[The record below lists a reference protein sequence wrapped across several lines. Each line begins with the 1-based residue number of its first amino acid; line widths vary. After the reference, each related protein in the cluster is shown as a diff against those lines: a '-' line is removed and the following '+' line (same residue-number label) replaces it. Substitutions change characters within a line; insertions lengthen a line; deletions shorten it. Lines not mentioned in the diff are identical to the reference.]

1 VDETILEM
9 TDIQKIFP
17 GVLALSGVDLAI
29 KKGEVHA
36 LMGENGAGKSTLVKI
51 LMGLYRPDGGHI
63 RFCGE
68 EVSIDSP
75 SIALRLGIS
84 MIHQELSPIPE
95 MTVAENIFLGRE
107 SLLPWTP
114 FIKKKEQK
122 ERTRELL
129 AEFNLDLGAGV
140 KMSSLSVAQMQMV
153 EIIKAVSYESKLIIM
168 DEPTSALADEEA
180 DNLFKTIRDLKR
192 KNVAV
197 IYISHRLEE
206 VFEIADR
213 ATVLRDGRYI
223 GTLDKDGITRDRLIS
238 MMVGRE
244 LSTIYPKQ
252 AVEMGPPVLEAK
264 GFDRK
269 GIFSGIGFVVHRG
282 EILGIAGLIG
292 SGRSEI
298 MRALYG
304 LDPLDS
310 GELYLEGKKISI
322 RSPRDAIRKGIVMVN
337 EDRKG
342 YGLVLCRSVRENIAL
357 QNLEHLTSIGLFI
370 RRKNE
375 TKGCS
380 SMVERLS
387 VKAPSLAVAAESL
400 SGGNQQ
406 KVVLAKSLMI
416 RPRVLILDEPTRG
429 IDIGAKAEIHR
440 LMSEFASEGMAIIM
454 ISSELPEIMG
464 MSDRILVIGEGRIRG
479 EFLRDQASQEDILK
493 CALAG

>member
-1 VDETILEM
+1 M
-9 TDIQKIFP
+9 TDIQKTFP
-17 GVLALSGVDLAI
+17 GVLALSDVHLAI
-29 KKGEVHA
+29 RGGEVHA
-36 LMGENGAGKSTLVKI
+36 LMGENGAGKSTLMKI
-51 LMGLYRPDGGHI
+51 LMGLYRPDGGCI
-63 RFCGE
+63 RFYGE
-68 EVSIDSP
+68 VVSIDSP
-75 SIALRLGIS
+75 SVALRLGIS

-107 SLLPWTP
+107 SLIPWTP

-122 ERTRELL
+122 ERTQELL
-129 AEFNLDLGAGV
+129 AEFNLDIDAGA

-153 EIIKAVSYESKLIIM
+153 EIIKAISYDSKLIIM
-168 DEPTSALADEEA
+168 DEPTSALADEEV
-180 DNLFKTIRDLKR
+180 DNLFATIRDLKR
-192 KNVAV
+192 KNVSV

-213 ATVLRDGRYI
+213 ATVLRDGQYI
-223 GTLDKDGITRDRLIS
+223 GTLDKDDITKDRLIS

-252 AVEMGPPVLEAK
+252 EAEIGPPVLEAN
-264 GFDRK
+264 GLVRE
-269 GIFSGIGFVVHRG
+269 GIFSGITFKVHRG

-298 MRALYG
+298 MRALFG

-310 GELYLEGKKISI
+310 GEVYLEGEKISI
-322 RSPRDAIRKGIVMVN
+322 HSPRDAIRRGIVMVN

-342 YGLVLCRSVRENIAL
+342 YGLVLCRSIRENIAL

-375 TKGCS
+375 TKSCS

-387 VKAPSLAVAAESL
+387 VKAPSLAVTVESL

-429 IDIGAKAEIHR
+429 IDVGAKAEIHR

-454 ISSELPEIMG
+454 ISSELPEVMG
-464 MSDRILVIGEGRIRG
+464 MSDRILVVGEGRIRG